1 MPEPLNHPASY
12 RDPSGFVFQVDGIY
26 YRQVSKSYA
35 ENYETLMSSGL
46 YATLIKNKWLIE
58 HQEIPE
64 NLTASNDWYKTL
76 LPDQINL
83 FTYPY
88 EWCFGQLQDAALYT
102 LKILIQS
109 IGKDM
114 ILKDAS
120 PFNIQ
125 FLQGRPVFIDTL
137 SFEKY
142 DASLPWVAYRQFCEC
157 FLFPLYLAHYCGI
170 DTGKILT
177 AYPDGIPADVTA
189 RLLPRKSRFNPS
201 ALMHVHLQA
210 RIKTASN
217 PGKPPAFSRQKLMH
231 LIQHLEHIVK
241 KLTPRPT
248 RNSAWSNYYEDTIL
262 SRQYLDEK
270 QRLFREFISSL
281 HFLTAI
287 DLGANDGF
295 FSQIL
300 AERAEA
306 SITAIDADAACISRL
321 YKTIREKNIPN
332 ILPLCIDI
340 LHPSPAIGFRN
351 KERASFNDRFR
362 AELVTALA
370 LIHHLVLAANIP
382 LEAIPPYFAAL
393 STDWLIIEFVPLEDE
408 KAQELIRNKDR
419 WHMPYD
425 VSSFERCFGE
435 YFSIGKKG
443 KVPGTERILYLMKK
457 QPVK

>member
-26 YRQVSKSYA
+26 YRQVHRSYA

-46 YATLIKNKWLIE
+46 YDTLIKNKWLIE
-58 HQEIPE
+58 HREVPE
-64 NLTASNDWYKTL
+64 NLTASADWYKTL
-76 LPDQINL
+76 LPTQIHI

-88 EWCFGQLQDAALYT
+88 EWCFGQLQDAALLT

-109 IGKDM
+109 VGRDM

-125 FLQGRPVFIDTL
+125 FQQGAPLFIDTL

-157 FLFPLYLAHYCGI
+157 FLFPLYLEHYCGV

-177 AYPDGIPADVTA
+177 AYPDGIPADVTS
-189 RLLPRKSRFNPS
+189 RLLPRKSRLNPG
-201 ALMHVHLQA
+201 ALMHVHLQTM
-210 RIKTASN
+210 IK
-217 PGKPPAFSRQKLMH
+217 PGPRMGKPPAFSRQKLMY
-231 LIQHLEHIVK
+231 LIQHLERIVK
-241 KLTPRPT
+241 KLKPGPASR
-248 RNSAWSNYYEDTIL
+248 SVWSNYYEDTIL

-270 QRLFREFISSL
+270 QRLFRDLINGL

-300 AERAEA
+300 AERTEA
-306 SITAIDADAACISRL
+306 SITAIDADVACINRL
-321 YKTIREKNIPN
+321 YNTIRKKNIPN
-332 ILPLCIDI
+332 ILPLHIDV

-351 KERASFNDRFR
+351 KERTSFNDRFR
-362 AELVTALA
+362 AELVIALA
-370 LIHHLVLAANIP
+370 LIHHLVLGANIP
-382 LEAIPPYFAAL
+382 LDALPPYFAIL

-419 WHMPYD
+419 WHIPYD
-425 VSSFERCFGE
+425 VPSFERYFGE
-435 YFSIGKKG
+435 CFSIERKSKI
-443 KVPGTERILYLMKK
+443 PGTERILYLMKK